1 MSDWELCEPGGAGI
15 VLPLF
20 GDAEQEWPRALRIVL
35 YLLGLAWLF
44 QGVGVVCDSF
54 MDSIEQITSKKE
66 RRFDRQRDRYVTVVV
81 WNATMANLTLMALG
95 SSAPEILLSVI
106 EAFSLEFF
114 SGRLGPS
121 TIVGSAAFNL
131 LVITAICIVAIPDS
145 EIRKI
150 NDTSV
155 YAVTATFSIL
165 AYAWTVFV
173 LKVTSPNVIEPWEGL
188 VTFLMLPL
196 LLVLAYLADKGHLDY
211 FFSKTTVQQS
221 TEPKA
226 VLDPGISKEY
236 LAELEAKVR
245 QTHSAENLSS
255 RQVAKLLQFYYAQPT
270 TRAAYRRLSRV
281 RTKERLSGGRSSDHR
296 NSVKKNRVV
305 PVMEG
310 IKEEMVA
317 GTGETEDAA
326 AASRRAASTPGSSK
340 ETTQTVLDV
349 KEQDGANQRPVPG
362 ASSATWPQQAGTGE
376 AGEAIC
382 PPAPLPPQ
390 PPLPGHAT
398 PALPEDMEPPQM
410 PRRPSVSST
419 ADKVASPVSF
429 ELQRVAVIWGT
440 RAVRLGVMRREHLGD
455 PLVVAFRTR
464 EGTAKAS
471 NDFVPKE
478 GRLEFAPSQ
487 SEGHILI
494 ELTPTRP
501 SVENQEFHVD
511 LLNPETDQLLST
523 VSVVSLIDDDPGVL
537 QFQNTAITVVEG
549 RGDSDVYIVVERS
562 DGCGGKVGCKYH
574 TEDCSAVAGVDY
586 EAAEGVVELETHQ
599 TSATVTLKIK
609 GRGRCERTDMLRLV
623 LTDPFGGARFDPRGD
638 GGAESC
644 IAYVI
649 IEPSKEQSARI
660 NGIFEVISRNWQKA
674 HPNHD
679 SWRAKFVEA
688 LQVDPS
694 DESDGEEDRE
704 QEDSPSPGALFLMWF
719 DHILTLPWKLLF
731 ALVPPPGY
739 CGGWACFFCS
749 LFGIGCVTAV
759 VKDMAGLL
767 GCVMRIP
774 DEVTAITLVALGTSL
789 PDTFASKTAAMQ
801 DPFADASIGNVTGS
815 NSVNVFLGLGLPWM
829 IGSMYWVIGGTNAE
843 WRRRYGGSSP
853 PGWAADFQDGALI
866 VEADSLS
873 FCVMVFTC
881 CAFSCILML
890 WARRSTI
897 GGELGGPV
905 RLKYSCA
912 AFLLLLWV
920 LFVGLSSFEMLRA
933 K

>member
-1 MSDWELCEPGGAGI
+1 

-20 GDAEQEWPRALRIVL
+20 GDAEQDWPRALRIVL

-54 MDSIEQITSKKE
+54 MDSIEQITSRKE

-106 EAFSLEFF
+106 ETFSLEFF
-114 SGRLGPS
+114 SGKLGPS

-131 LVITAICIVAIPDS
+131 LVITAICIVAIPDN
-145 EIRKI
+145 EVRHI
-150 NDTSV
+150 NETSV
-155 YAVTATFSIL
+155 YAVTATFSVF

-173 LKVTSPNVIEPWEGL
+173 LKITSPNVIELWEG
-188 VTFLMLPL
+188 VATFLMLPL
-196 LLVLAYLADKGHLDY
+196 LLVLAYAADKGHLDK
-211 FFSKTTVQQS
+211 FFSKTGVQQP

-226 VLDPGISKEY
+226 VLDPGISRED

-270 TRAAYRRLSRV
+270 TRAGYRRMSRV
-281 RTKERLSGGRSSDHR
+281 RTKERLPGGRTAEQQ
-296 NSVKKNRVV
+296 NSTTFKKNRVV

-317 GTGETEDAA
+317 GTGETGDAAA
-326 AASRRAASTPGSSK
+326 AASRLAAGTPDSSK
-340 ETTQTVLDV
+340 EAAQTVLDV
-349 KEQDGANQRPVPG
+349 KEQDAAGQRRAPD
-362 ASSATWPQQAGTGE
+362 ASSAAWPQQAGTGE

-398 PALPEDMEPPQM
+398 PALPEEVEPPQL
-410 PRRPSVSST
+410 PRRPSM
-419 ADKVASPVSF
+419 ASPVGF

-440 RAVRLGVMRREHLGD
+440 RAVRLGVTRREALDD
-455 PLVVAFRTR
+455 PLSVAFRTR

-471 NDFVPKE
+471 IDFVPTE

-487 SEGHILI
+487 GEGHILI
-494 ELTPTRP
+494 ELTATRP
-501 SVENQEFHVD
+501 SGENQEFHVD
-511 LLNPETDQLLST
+511 LLNPETDLLLST
-523 VSVVSLIDDDPGVL
+523 VSVVSLVDDEPGML
-537 QFQNTAITVVEG
+537 QFQNTAIKVVEG
-549 RGDSDVYIVVERS
+549 AEDSEVDIVVERC

-586 EAAEGVVELETHQ
+586 EAAEGVVELEAHQ
-599 TSATVTLKIK
+599 TSATITLKIK
-609 GRGRCERTDMLRLV
+609 RRGRCERTDMLRLV
-623 LTDPFGGARFDPRGD
+623 LSDPIGGARFDPRGD
-638 GGAESC
+638 GGSESC

-649 IEPSKEQSARI
+649 IEPNKEQSARI
-660 NGIFEVISRNWQKA
+660 NGILEVISSNWQKA
-674 HPNHD
+674 HPNHS

-694 DESDGEEDRE
+694 YESDGEDGE
-704 QEDSPSPGALFLMWF
+704 QYESPSPWERFLMWF
-719 DHILTLPWKLLF
+719 THILTLPWKLLF

-739 CGGWACFFCS
+739 CGGWACFFAS

-829 IGSMYWVIGGTNAE
+829 IGSLYWVIGGTDAGVAE
-843 WRRRYGGSSP
+843 WNRRYGGSNP
-853 PGWAADFQDGALI
+853 PSWARDFQSGALV
-866 VEADSLS
+866 VEAGSLT

-881 CAFSCILML
+881 CAFACILML
-890 WARRSTI
+890 WIRRVTV

-905 RLKYSCA
+905 RLKYACA